1 MAGAGNELLI
11 GGITIRRA
19 RTGDAEAIARTR
31 IDGWRQSY
39 KGLVPQAS
47 LDAMSV
53 EASAPPWQ
61 RVLAAPGDRASV
73 FVAEGDAGV
82 VGFAAGNRLD
92 EPRHGCDAEL
102 TGIYLARDV
111 QRHGLG
117 RRLVGTVA
125 AERAAQGATGMIAWA
140 LAGSAPARRFFEA
153 LGAELVIEQPFEWDG
168 APLVEAGYRWLDL
181 PALVGLAGIKA
192 LH

>member
-1 MAGAGNELLI
+1 MGIELLI

-53 EASAPPWQ
+53 EASAPLWQ

-125 AERAAQGATGMIAWA
+125 AERAAHGATGMIAWA

-181 PALVGLAGIKA
+181 PSLVGLAGIKA

>member
-1 MAGAGNELLI
+1 MI

-19 RTGDAEAIARTR
+19 TTADAGSLARLRIEA
-31 IDGWRQSY
+31 WRQSY
-39 KGLVPQAS
+39 KGFVPQAS

-53 EASAPPWQ
+53 EASLPLWQ
-61 RVLAAPGDRASV
+61 RALAAPGERASV

-82 VGFAAGNRLD
+82 LGFAAGNVLV

-102 TGIYLARDV
+102 TAIYLAREV
-111 QRHGLG
+111 QRRGLG

-125 AERAAQGATGMIAWA
+125 SERAAHGAAGMIAWT
-140 LAGSAPARRFFEA
+140 LAGIAPARRFLEA
-153 LGAELVIEQPFEWDG
+153 LGADLVIEQPFEWDG

-181 PALVGLAGIKA
+181 PSLVERAGIRS